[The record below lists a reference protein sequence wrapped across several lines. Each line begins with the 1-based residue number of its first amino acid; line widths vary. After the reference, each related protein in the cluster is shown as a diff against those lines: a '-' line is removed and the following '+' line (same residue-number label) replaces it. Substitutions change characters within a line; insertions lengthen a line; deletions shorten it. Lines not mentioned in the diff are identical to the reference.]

1 MKNSFIVVLLACLSL
16 AACSK
21 ATEELTTSD
30 EATVYTLKYSCGPSC
45 TGQGWILKTANGST
59 FEPLNLPASFESHE
73 LPVKVTYRRTGKRS
87 APNAGTG
94 EELIDIEYI
103 EKR

>member
-1 MKNSFIVVLLACLSL
+1 MKNSFIVGLVACLSL

-21 ATEELTTSD
+21 ATEELTTLE
-30 EATVYTLKYSCGPSC
+30 EATVYTIKYACGPAC
-45 TGQGWILKTANGST
+45 TGQGWIITTTTGNT
-59 FEPLNLPASFESHE
+59 FEPLYLPVSFETDE

-94 EELIDIEYI
+94 EELIEIEHI